1 MSLTT
6 LFDEDAGFLVNDTV
20 VFTAEVCV
28 LRERVDFG
36 PIPRD
41 RLPPHQNQMRFNP
54 KRLARFIARYGL
66 EEKEAEAARF
76 LFGDRFEEVKAAAMA
91 RAERRAQNV
100 DVGALLATDIR
111 DAKTQEAK
119 RRALREALGAKA
131 AYGHSVS
138 PLGGPEER
146 ERNAL
151 ADETRDLSNDS
162 MAERDDWLDADSDSD
177 SDGDSDLEDVHI
189 QTPSL
194 AQMAYVKAATEA
206 KLPVAS
212 RLVTE
217 RGMAPL
223 EGEGVNVQFN
233 WRFELFAAFKEV
245 LETKKIYSRFFRAAP
260 GVELRLGV
268 YESWSTL
275 CVYVEPEAIVAGAGG
290 ERNEDDSNERS
301 KNHWVRYRLGLVHHK
316 DARKTVWR
324 ENSTC
329 TRTRWTSQVSQLVKM
344 DTLNDPANGFV
355 VKDTVTIA
363 CEILDCCPW
372 FDERQLAPANQTD
385 ASQKALPGA
394 RKEDVSSTFP
404 GKHAEA
410 DGAAAVEALTET
422 LSSVG
427 LGGSQD
433 GVAREFGRVLV
444 SGIEPTND
452 GRLRGA
458 HLDDEKD

>member
-1 MSLTT
+1 MYNQTDARKSVSRDSQNRYGRGAKDWGWREFLSLTT

-28 LRERVDFG
+28 LRERVELG

-119 RRALREALGAKA
+119 RRALREALG
-131 AYGHSVS
+131 
-138 PLGGPEER
+138 GPEER

-151 ADETRDLSNDS
+151 ADGSNDAT
-162 MAERDDWLDADSDSD
+162 AEQDDWLDADSESD

-223 EGEGVNVQFN
+223 EGEGVNVMFN

-275 CVYVEPEAIVAGAGG
+275 CVYVEPEATVAGAGDG
-290 ERNEDDSNERS
+290 KGSSEQ
-301 KNHWVRYRLGLVHHK
+301 NH
-316 DARKTVWR
+316 
-324 ENSTC
+324 
-329 TRTRWTSQVSQLVKM
+329 
-344 DTLNDPANGFV
+344 
-355 VKDTVTIA
+355 
-363 CEILDCCPW
+363 
-372 FDERQLAPANQTD
+372 
-385 ASQKALPGA
+385 
-394 RKEDVSSTFP
+394 
-404 GKHAEA
+404 
-410 DGAAAVEALTET
+410 
-422 LSSVG
+422 
-427 LGGSQD
+427 
-433 GVAREFGRVLV
+433 
-444 SGIEPTND
+444 
-452 GRLRGA
+452 
-458 HLDDEKD
+458 